1 MARIG
6 SAPLPTITDDRAL
19 GAADIQRSLR
29 FNYHDNAYLS
39 RTVSTTS
46 SRTTFTYSCWV
57 KRTDISVSLSGVVL
71 MGSNATSGT
80 DHTAIFFD
88 DDDTIGSRARNNGD
102 GSTKTTAKY
111 RDPTAWM
118 HVMYVVDTPQVGLQT
133 VRQKVYVN
141 GVEQTVTILGDP
153 HLVNSQLN
161 INLNGTVMEIGAV
174 WYQGSNA
181 TNRGAFYLAE
191 VNFVDGQAL
200 DPSNFGFT
208 DPMTSIWMPKRY
220 EGTYGTNGFYLDFSD
235 NSSTAALGIDRSP
248 NGNDFTVNNFSVT
261 AGVGNDSIIDTPTN
275 NFATLN
281 PLSLTGSGGSFSNG
295 NLDFTADSNY
305 ATRTGSFNLKTGR
318 WYWEVI
324 ITNIG
329 TDLHGIVQ
337 GTHPN
342 GNFYPG
348 YDTNGLVK
356 GIGWFTGS
364 DGLLY
369 GAVPDGATNGATIG
383 DGNTAL
389 PSYTTNDVLGF
400 ASDIENGTLAFY
412 KNGSL
417 EYTLTGI
424 GSHDWYPAVC
434 GYGAASTKT
443 INFGQLKA
451 TSTTYADAN
460 GHGTFKYSVPS
471 GFLAMC
477 SANLSPSTPSILRP
491 EKHFDTLLWTGT
503 AASNTLTGLEFQPDF
518 VWIKA
523 RSIAYNHTLMDSVR
537 GSNKQLW
544 SNLTGTEQTNTSF
557 LTSFN
562 SNGITLGDNS
572 SGTGA
577 TNTNGHTYVGWAWKA
592 GGNSNTFNIDG
603 VGYATAAAA
612 GLDGGAATP
621 TGASVNTKAG
631 FSILKYNGTAGESIS
646 HGLSKAPELTI
657 EKELSNS
664 TYWTV
669 TTTAIDG
676 SLDYLYLNTA
686 DQKAN
691 YTVDLP
697 TSSLVDIGRNN
708 ECIMYMWHS
717 VPGYSKIGSYYGN
730 GSSDGVYV
738 KLGFKPA
745 WLLVKR
751 VIGSGNGWTIVDNKR
766 NPTNSMDKQLYPNL
780 NYADSTY
787 DGIDFLSNGFKM
799 RQTNA
804 WVNTTSRYLYMAFAE
819 TPESTPFDTFPNAR

>member
-6 SAPLPTITDDRAL
+6 GAPQPTITDDRAL

-141 GVEQTVTILGDP
+141 GVEQDVTILGDP
-153 HLVNSQLN
+153 HLVNSQLE
-161 INLNGTVMEIGAV
+161 INLDGTVMEIGAV
-174 WYQGSNA
+174 WYNGSNA

-235 NSSTAALGIDRSP
+235 NSSTTALGIDKSP

-295 NLDFTADSNY
+295 NLDFTADGNY
-305 ATRTGSFNLKTGR
+305 ATRTGSFNLKTGK

-400 ASDIENGTLAFY
+400 ASDIESGTLAFY

-537 GSNKQLW
+537 GSDKQLW
-544 SNLTGTEQTNTSF
+544 SNLANVEQTNTNF

-562 SNGITLGDNS
+562 TNGVTLGDNS

-631 FSILKYNGTAGESIS
+631 FSILKYDGTADQSIS

-657 EKELSNS
+657 EKELSNA
-664 TYWTV
+664 TNWTV

-676 SLDYLYLNTA
+676 SLDYLYLNTS